1 MSSDQCALDP
11 DGSLK
16 DARDIQWYNDPDDDQ
31 PLPPAPL
38 GPPAVS
44 PAEPLGRGRRNKV
57 TSRFADAVARERLR
71 SDDEDIAP
79 ARPPTRKRLVAPP
92 RATAPGPSDDAVDT
106 LPKESSDAD
115 ENASFRASSSS
126 AESGSESGHGSTDV
140 DLISGNEVCIVP
152 LFDELVY

>member
-71 SDDEDIAP
+71 SDDEDITP
-79 ARPPTRKRLVAPP
+79 ARPPTCKRLVAPP
-92 RATAPGPSDDAVDT
+92 RATAPAPLMMPSIHSQRSHLMVMKT
-106 LPKESSDAD
+106 
-115 ENASFRASSSS
+115 RASEPAAPALSQVLSQ
-126 AESGSESGHGSTDV
+126 ATGRLTWT
-140 DLISGNEVCIVP
+140 
-152 LFDELVY
+152 